1 MRKLGYLRVSTQE
14 QRPDRQIDGLEAL
27 CDALYIER
35 VSAVSPKRPVFDEV
49 VAKLQFGD
57 VLVVWDLDRAFRS
70 VIDALLVVE
79 KLRARGISLQIV
91 NLQVDTNTPAGML
104 LYTVLS
110 AFAEFERQMLSQRT
124 KEGLAA
130 AHKRG
135 QRLGRPRKIT
145 DDQVEQARRC
155 IGRGERRIS
164 DLARDLGVAP
174 WSLTR
179 ALSRESKVGQVAA
192 VGPPTREKKSFS

>member
-14 QRPDRQIDGLEAL
+14 QNPDRQIDGLEAL

-49 VAKLQFGD
+49 VAALQSGD
-57 VLVVWDLDRAFRS
+57 ILVVWDLDRAFRS
-70 VIDALLVVE
+70 VVDAILVVE
-79 KLRARGISLQIV
+79 KLRARSISMQIV

-104 LYTVLS
+104 VYTVLS
-110 AFAEFERQMLSQRT
+110 AFAEFERRMLSQRT

-130 AHKRG
+130 ARKRG
-135 QRLGRPRKIT
+135 QRLGRPTKLS
-145 DDQVEQARRC
+145 QAQLESARRNLAA
-155 IGRGERRIS
+155 GNATTS
-164 DLARDLGVAP
+164 DLARDFGVAP

-179 ALSRESKVGQVAA
+179 ALRRESA
-192 VGPPTREKKSFS
+192 EY

>member
-14 QRPDRQIDGLEAL
+14 QNPDRQIDGLEAL

-49 VAKLQFGD
+49 VAALQSGD

-70 VIDALLVVE
+70 VVDAILVVE
-79 KLRARGISLQIV
+79 KLRVRSISMQIV

-104 LYTVLS
+104 IYTVLS
-110 AFAEFERQMLSQRT
+110 AFAEFERRMLSQRT

-130 AHKRG
+130 ARKRG
-135 QRLGRPRKIT
+135 KRLGRPPKLTSVELADVQRKIEAG
-145 DDQVEQARRC
+145 DVPLSEIA
-155 IGRGERRIS
+155 S
-164 DLARDLGVAP
+164 HLGMAP

-179 ALSRESKVGQVAA
+179 ALRRKHI
-192 VGPPTREKKSFS
+192 EKKVPSACSLISAPRPKT

>member
-35 VSAVSPKRPVFDEV
+35 VSAVSPKRPVFDDV
-49 VAKLQFGD
+49 VAALQPGD
-57 VLVVWDLDRAFRS
+57 ALVVWDLDRAFRS
-70 VIDALLVVE
+70 VVDAILVVE
-79 KLRARGISLQIV
+79 KLRVRGISMQIV
-91 NLQVDTNTPAGML
+91 NLQVDTDTPAGML
-104 LYTVLS
+104 VYTVLS
-110 AFAEFERQMLSQRT
+110 AFAEFERRMLSQRT

-130 AHKRG
+130 ARRRG
-135 QRLGRPRKIT
+135 RKLGRPRKIS
-145 DDQVEQARRC
+145 DEQLEQAHKC
-155 IGRGERRIS
+155 IGCGERRIR

-179 ALSRESKVGQVAA
+179 ALKRKDAYHWKDPIDNPIDQN
-192 VGPPTREKKSFS
+192 

>member
-14 QRPDRQIDGLEAL
+14 QSPDRQIDGLEAL

-49 VAKLQFGD
+49 VAALQAGD

-70 VIDALLVVE
+70 VVDAILVVE
-79 KLRARGISLQIV
+79 KLRTRGISMQIV

-104 LYTVLS
+104 VYTVLS
-110 AFAEFERQMLSQRT
+110 AFAEFERRMLSQRT

-130 AHKRG
+130 ARKRG
-135 QRLGRPRKIT
+135 KRLGRPSKLT
-145 DDQVEQARRC
+145 STQLKVARRKLKA
-155 IGRGERRIS
+155 GTATIS
-164 DLARDLGVAP
+164 DLARHFGVAS

-179 ALSRESKVGQVAA
+179 AIRREEGKHSMVEIHHNCGEI
-192 VGPPTREKKSFS
+192 P

>member
-14 QRPDRQIDGLEAL
+14 QRPDRQIDGLEAV

-49 VAKLQFGD
+49 LAALQPGD
-57 VLVVWDLDRAFRS
+57 ALVVWDLDRAFRS

-79 KLRARGISLQIV
+79 KLRARGIAMQIV
-91 NLQVDTNTPAGML
+91 NLQVDTDTPAGML

-110 AFAEFERQMLSQRT
+110 AFAEFERRMLSQRT

-130 AHKRG
+130 AQKRG

-145 DDQVEQARRC
+145 DDQLDQARRC
-155 IGRGERRIS
+155 IRSGEQRIS
-164 DLARDLGVAP
+164 DLAQELGVAP

-179 ALSRESKVGQVAA
+179 ALRRHSERLIRLRPQS
-192 VGPPTREKKSFS
+192 

>member
-14 QRPDRQIDGLEAL
+14 QRPDRQIDGLEAM

-49 VAKLQFGD
+49 VAALQPGD
-57 VLVVWDLDRAFRS
+57 ALVVWDLDRAFRS
-70 VIDALLVVE
+70 VVDAILVVE
-79 KLRARGISLQIV
+79 KLRVRGISMQIV
-91 NLQVDTNTPAGML
+91 NLQVDTDTPAGML

-110 AFAEFERQMLSQRT
+110 AFAEFERRMLSQRT

-130 AHKRG
+130 AQKRG
-135 QRLGRPRKIT
+135 QKLGRPRKIT
-145 DDQVEQARRC
+145 DDQLDQARRC
-155 IGRGERRIS
+155 IRSGEQRIS
-164 DLARDLGVAP
+164 DLAQELGVAP

-179 ALSRESKVGQVAA
+179 ALRRHSERLIRIRPQS
-192 VGPPTREKKSFS
+192 